1 MAEGIKELIRS
12 YYDKETDQ
20 TSIKDRLDQEFDTVL
35 SWSDDEWAAV
45 EKRKMITWNE
55 VEEEYAALEEN
66 AIANMT
72 PRKDVTENELQDLCG
87 VIINNYQ
94 SLAYGVNDYCK
105 DKADAIYEAAVI
117 LKEYTEKLKG
127 NAAEKVFNLADDAIS
142 YVRSC
147 YGLSVSDEDYDF
159 INRVQGASKYSLST
173 WNEITTQLKR

>member
-72 PRKDVTENELQDLCG
+72 P
-87 VIINNYQ
+87 
-94 SLAYGVNDYCK
+94 
-105 DKADAIYEAAVI
+105 
-117 LKEYTEKLKG
+117 
-127 NAAEKVFNLADDAIS
+127 
-142 YVRSC
+142 
-147 YGLSVSDEDYDF
+147 
-159 INRVQGASKYSLST
+159 
-173 WNEITTQLKR
+173 